1 MYNKIYIILP
11 YKESLNVNTA
21 GAVSLYVTENLNY
34 SIYKKNI
41 KIISSGN
48 LDRNKFFTNKNYIE
62 NFCKKNYG
70 SKIDLFEIHNRP
82 EYVYYIKKHF
92 PNSKITLTFHND
104 PLNLR
109 NSKSV
114 SERNYLI
121 QTCSK
126 IIFVSR
132 WFQQRFFKELKNSNY
147 TKTSIVYCGVN
158 IPKLKKIKKKKNIL
172 FVGKLNE
179 AKGYNIFVEA
189 AKKFKS
195 INKKWNFIAV
205 GNEPRKKIFPS
216 DKIVK

>member
-82 EYVYYIKKHF
+82 EYVYYIKKYF

-109 NSKSV
+109 QSRNIT
-114 SERNYLI
+114 EREYLVK
-121 QTCSK
+121 TCAK

-132 WFQQRFFKELKNSNY
+132 WIQQRFFSGFKNSNY
-147 TKTSIVYCGVN
+147 IKTSIVYCGVN
-158 IPKLKKIKKKKNIL
+158 IPKLKKLNKKKK
-172 FVGKLNE
+172 
-179 AKGYNIFVEA
+179 Y
-189 AKKFKS
+189 
-195 INKKWNFIAV
+195 FIC
-205 GNEPRKKIFPS
+205 RKTKRS
-216 DKIVK
+216 KRV